1 MSSQL
6 AASATRRH
14 LNARQ
19 AETVQKILDAARDEL
34 RETDFESLTVRAVAA
49 RAEVAPATAYTYFS
63 SKNHLLVE
71 LFWRRINE
79 LEQVASTARTPRA
92 RVIAIFHR
100 LAEFLAAEPELAAAV
115 TVAMLSA
122 DPDVRQLRFLIGT
135 EINTWIAA
143 AAGDAATPELLDLLG
158 LAWTGAMLQAGMG
171 HAEYAQIGERLAS
184 ATNLIMRATP

>member
-1 MSSQL
+1 MSSQSV
-6 AASATRRH
+6 ATATRRH

-34 RETDFESLTVRAVAA
+34 RHTDFESLTVRAVAA
-49 RAEVAPATAYTYFS
+49 RAAVAPATAYTYFS

-79 LEQVASTARTPRA
+79 LEQVVSAARTPRG
-92 RVIAIFHR
+92 RVIAIFQR

-115 TVAMLSA
+115 TVAMLSP

-135 EINTWIAA
+135 EINTWIAD
-143 AAGDAATPELLDLLG
+143 AAGAAATPEVLDALG

-171 HAEYAQIGERLAS
+171 HAEYAQLGERLAG